1 MDKRCFNK
9 IGFSENNDFIG
20 PIGSGNRLV
29 VVKLEEN
36 ITGDL
41 FDERYCF
48 WMNKLGM
55 KYTDF
60 RLFLDKYWK
69 ENNVSFPLE
78 FKGAV

>member
-20 PIGSGNRLV
+20 LIGSGIRLV

-36 ITGDL
+36 VTKEE
-41 FDERYCF
+41 FDERYHY

-55 KYTDF
+55 KFPDF
-60 RLFLDKYWK
+60 KIFLEKYWTDYEVK
-69 ENNVSFPLE
+69 FPLK
-78 FKGAV
+78 FKGDV